1 MFKKT
6 ILITLS
12 FLLGSALFYFLTFK
26 VSESVLIP
34 LGMVGILIIP
44 ITYCSQAISKTNEL
58 KENTTL
64 SSSEL
69 FRLDYIVN
77 GRVRRLFLWLVF
89 YVFAAVM
96 LIIMNY
102 LSSSDIKYIKLGI
115 LITGGCFGV
124 SLLSVILIH
133 KTTVE
138 VSNFK
143 AQLIQRDA
151 KKKRKQDMLK
161 ELSKE

>member
-1 MFKKT
+1 MFKKI

-12 FLLGSALFYFLTFK
+12 FLLGGALFYFLTFK

-64 SSSEL
+64 SDSEL
-69 FRLDYIVN
+69 PRLDYTVDR
-77 GRVRRLFLWLVF
+77 RVKRLFLWLVF
-89 YVFAAVM
+89 YVFSATM

-102 LSSSDIKYIKLGI
+102 LSSSDIKYVKTGV
-115 LITGGCFGV
+115 LITGGCFGL

-133 KTTVE
+133 KTIIE

-143 AQLIQRDA
+143 AQLVQRDA

-161 ELSKE
+161 DLSKE